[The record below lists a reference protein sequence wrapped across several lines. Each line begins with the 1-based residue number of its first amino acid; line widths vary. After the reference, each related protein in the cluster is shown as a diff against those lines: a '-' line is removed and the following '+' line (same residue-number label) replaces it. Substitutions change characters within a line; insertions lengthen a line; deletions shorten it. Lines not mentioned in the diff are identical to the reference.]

1 MTEDDIRYILEYQNI
16 LRFDANRPT
25 LNCDPGFLENLIS
38 ESGYPGRTLHRDKIR
53 WKPSN

>member
-25 LNCDPGFLENLIS
+25 LNCDPEFLENLIS
-38 ESGYPGRTLHRDKIR
+38 ESGYPGRTLIRDKIR